1 MIPQEYLDCHSA
13 ASGDTC
19 LRNTTHESDAC
30 PMHAISSKAT
40 LYTVGNTCNADFLFN
55 PHFISGLKGYWNAV
69 KQQ

>member
-1 MIPQEYLDCHSA
+1 M
-13 ASGDTC
+13 G
-19 LRNTTHESDAC
+19 NTTHESDAC